1 MSKNPNRQ
9 SQLFLLHIIV
19 FIWGFTGI
27 LGKVITLS
35 SFALVWWRVMI
46 ATIFIGAFVA
56 LFKKKIGVT
65 PKEFFQFFAI
75 GLLTAAHWV
84 CFFASIK
91 ESNISVALAVISTT
105 SFFVA
110 IISPLVRKEKM
121 LWYEIILGLIVV
133 LGLYLIF
140 HFEAQYTKGIILS
153 LLAALL
159 AATFSSYNSLLVQ
172 RHSATKMA
180 FWEMLSALFGI
191 TFFFALNQST
201 DWEKLLHPGV
211 NNMGY
216 LLILGVIC
224 TAVAFIVSIDVMKVL
239 SPFTVALSI
248 NLEPVYTIGLA
259 VLIFGESE
267 YMSPQFYIGAI
278 ILIST
283 LFINAYLKRD
293 KLKQVRA

>member
-1 MSKNPNRQ
+1 MSKSPNSQ

-27 LGKVITLS
+27 LGKLITLS
-35 SFALVWWRVMI
+35 SYNLVWWRVMI
-46 ATIFIGAFVA
+46 AT
-56 LFKKKIGVT
+56 LSIGVFVVVFKRNIT
-65 PKEFFQFFAI
+65 INRKEFFQFFAV
-75 GLLTAAHWV
+75 GLLTAAHWI
-84 CFFASIK
+84 CFFRSIK

-133 LGLYLIF
+133 LGLYMIF
-140 HFEAQYTKGIILS
+140 HFEAQYAKGIILS
-153 LLAALL
+153 LLAAIL
-159 AATFSSYNSLLVQ
+159 AATFSSYNSILVQ
-172 RHSATKMA
+172 KHNATKMA
-180 FWEMLSALFGI
+180 FWEMLSALIGI
-191 TFFFALNQST
+191 TVFFVLGKST
-201 DWEKLLHPGV
+201 DWSSLFHPGV
-211 NNMGY
+211 NNISY
-216 LLILGVIC
+216 LLILGVLC

-267 YMSPQFYIGAI
+267 YMSPQFYIGAV

-283 LFINAYLKRD
+283 LFINAYLKRN
-293 KLKQVRA
+293 KLKSDPV

>member
-1 MSKNPNRQ
+1 MSKSPNRQ

-27 LGKVITLS
+27 LGKLITLS
-35 SFALVWWRVMI
+35 SYNLVWWRVLI
-46 ATIFIGAFVA
+46 ATLSIGAFVTV
-56 LFKKKIGVT
+56 FKRNIKVNL
-65 PKEFFQFFAI
+65 KEFFQFFAV
-75 GLLTAAHWV
+75 GLLTAAHWI
-84 CFFASIK
+84 CFFGSIK

-140 HFEAQYTKGIILS
+140 HFEARYAKGIILS
-153 LLAALL
+153 LLAAIL
-159 AATFSSYNSLLVQ
+159 AATFSSYNSILVQ
-172 RHSATKMA
+172 KHSATKMA
-180 FWEMLSALFGI
+180 FWEMLSALIGI
-191 TFFFALNQST
+191 TVFFVLSKST
-201 DWEKLLHPGV
+201 DWSGLFHPGV
-211 NNMGY
+211 NNVSY
-216 LLILGVIC
+216 LLILGVLC

-267 YMSPQFYIGAI
+267 YMSPQFYIGAV

-283 LFINAYLKRD
+283 LFINAYLKRN
-293 KLKQVRA
+293 KLKSNPV

>member
-1 MSKNPNRQ
+1 MSKSPNRQ

-27 LGKVITLS
+27 LGKLITLS
-35 SFALVWWRVMI
+35 SYDLVWWRVMI
-46 ATIFIGAFVA
+46 ATLSIGVFVA
-56 LFKKKIGVT
+56 LFKKDIAVSL
-65 PKEFFQFFAI
+65 KEFFQFFAV
-75 GLLTAAHWV
+75 GLLTAAHWI
-84 CFFASIK
+84 CFFGSIK

-140 HFEAQYTKGIILS
+140 HFEAQYSTGIVLS

-159 AATFSSYNSLLVQ
+159 AATFSSFNSLLVQ
-172 RHSATKMA
+172 KHSATKMA
-180 FWEMLSALFGI
+180 FWEMLSALIGI
-191 TFFFALNQST
+191 SIFFALKQST
-201 DWEKLLHPGV
+201 DWEKLLHPGL
-211 NNMGY
+211 NNIGY
-216 LLILGVIC
+216 LLVLGVVC
-224 TAVAFIVSIDVMKVL
+224 TAVAFIVSIDVMQVL

-283 LFINAYLKRD
+283 LFINAYLKRN
-293 KLKQVRA
+293 KLRVAS

>member
-1 MSKNPNRQ
+1 MSKSTSRRQ
-9 SQLFLLHIIV
+9 QLFLLHIIV

-27 LGKVITLS
+27 LGKLITLS
-35 SFALVWWRVMI
+35 SFDLVWWRVMI
-46 ATIFIGAFVA
+46 ATMSIGVFVA
-56 LFKKKIGVT
+56 LFKKNVGVT
-65 PKEFFQFFAI
+65 LKEFFQFFAI
-75 GLLTAAHWV
+75 GLLTAAHWI
-84 CFFASIK
+84 CFFGSIK

-110 IISPLVRKEKM
+110 IISPIVRREKM

-153 LLAALL
+153 LLAAFL
-159 AATFSSYNSLLVQ
+159 AATFSSFNSLLVQ
-172 RHSATKMA
+172 KHSATKMA
-180 FWEMLSALFGI
+180 FWEMLSALVGI
-191 TFFFALNQST
+191 TIFFAFNQST
-201 DWEKLLHPGV
+201 NWEKLLHPGL
-211 NNMGY
+211 NNVGY
-216 LLILGVIC
+216 LLVLGVVC

-248 NLEPVYTIGLA
+248 NLEPIYTIGLA

-283 LFINAYLKRD
+283 LFINAYLKRN
-293 KLKQVRA
+293 KLKEAVV